1 MAEQLEVRAE
11 FRGGYRSDVTARS
24 HGFVVDEPLT
34 AGGGDEGM
42 MPTEVLWASLAS
54 CFCLALGHVARKR
67 DIELPGLVVTV
78 RAERAG
84 TELRYG
90 RVVIEAAA
98 DVDDD
103 VLERLLPPARRCC
116 WVSNTLAGQ
125 TEYEY
130 RHTTRGVRG

>member
-1 MAEQLEVRAE
+1 VAEELEVRAE
-11 FRGGYRSDVTARS
+11 FRGGYRADVTAR
-24 HGFVVDEPLT
+24 HHELVVDEPVK

-54 CFCLALGHVARKR
+54 CFCLALGFVARKR
-67 DIELPGLVVTV
+67 EIELPGLVVTV

-103 VLERLLPPARRCC
+103 VLEALLPRARRVC
-116 WVSNTLAGQ
+116 WVSNTLAGE

-130 RHTTRGVRG
+130 RSITRGVRR